1 MNMTTFLTPQI
12 QKGQQKWQQL
22 NGREKIL
29 VSAMTLF
36 VVVFVLNTLIWQPL
50 NASVNKAE
58 KKLARQQQLLSW
70 VEKNTARYQQLNA
83 HGKVSHGS
91 LTGIVNQSARQKN
104 IIVTRMQPQGDDI
117 QVWIDEV
124 PFDLLLQWL
133 QQLVSDKGLQIQAID
148 LSVTDVQGMVRV
160 RRLQLGRS

>member
-1 MNMTTFLTPQI
+1 MTTFLAPHI

-29 VSAMTLF
+29 VSVMSL
-36 VVVFVLNTLIWQPL
+36 VVVIFLLYSLIWQPL
-50 NASVNKAE
+50 NTQLVKST
-58 KKLARQQQLLSW
+58 KKLTRQQQLLTW
-70 VEKNTARYQQLNA
+70 VEKNTARYQQFNKN
-83 HGKVSHGS
+83 GKVSRGS

-104 IIVTRMQPQGDDI
+104 ITVTRMQPQGDDI

-124 PFDLLLQWL
+124 PFELLLQWL
-133 QQLVSDKGLQIQAID
+133 EQLVSVNGLQIQAID
-148 LSVTDVQGMVRV
+148 LSATDDQGMVRV